1 MLAKLQRDILLT
13 RRQNEIIRIEAAM
26 RSVNP
31 YLLAIPAILATT
43 ILWGLSFSSTKVLLE
58 TLPPGQIAFLRLVPA
73 VLALAAAFVISRP
86 KPVSSRDLPRVAL
99 GGAFGTF
106 LYFLFEN
113 NGLRFTS
120 AGTGSLIISTIPV
133 LNVMA
138 GVILFGERPTPRR
151 WFGVLLSVSGVYL
164 LISKGGSGE
173 LSLANMQGNILILLA
188 ACSWVAYTRICEPL
202 LSRYNGLSLTFYQSL
217 VGLVLFGLL
226 NLPAPPDAMVLSQGM
241 VLFNL
246 AYLGIFCSALAYLFY
261 LFSLKILGTA
271 TVTSFINL
279 IPVFGVLGGAVLLNE
294 VLTAGQLLGGAVVL
308 SGVSLVTVPD
318 SGKRKP
324 AASCAGKSG

>member
-1 MLAKLQRDILLT
+1 
-13 RRQNEIIRIEAAM
+13 M
-26 RSVNP
+26 RNVNP
-31 YLLAIPAILATT
+31 YLLAVPAILATT
-43 ILWGLSFSSTKVLLE
+43 LLWGLSYTSTKVLLE
-58 TLPPGQIAFLRLVPA
+58 TLLPGQIAFLRLVPA
-73 VLALAAAFVISRP
+73 VLALSAALVVSRP
-86 KPVSSRDLPRVAL
+86 KPVGSRDLPRVVL

-133 LNVMA
+133 LNVMVGA
-138 GVILFGERPTPRR
+138 ILFRERLTSRR
-151 WFGVLLSVSGVYL
+151 WLGVLLSVGGVYL
-164 LISKGGSGE
+164 VISKGSAGA
-173 LSLANMQGNILILLA
+173 LSPANMQGNFLVLLA

-202 LSRYNGLSLTFYQSL
+202 LSRYSGLSLTFYQTL
-217 VGLVLFGLL
+217 VGLILFGLL
-226 NLPAPPDAMVLSQGM
+226 NLPAPPDIAVLNQGM

-261 LFSLKILGTA
+261 LFSLKMLGAA

-294 VLTAGQLLGGAVVL
+294 ILTAGQLFGGAVVL
-308 SGVSLVTVPD
+308 SGVSLVTLPD
-318 SGKRKP
+318 GEKRKP
-324 AASCAGKSG
+324 ATCCAGKSG

>member
-1 MLAKLQRDILLT
+1 
-13 RRQNEIIRIEAAM
+13 M

-43 ILWGLSFSSTKVLLE
+43 ILWGLSFASTKVLLE
-58 TLPPGQIAFLRLVPA
+58 TLPPEQIAFLRLVPA
-73 VLALAAAFVISRP
+73 VLTLATALVISRP
-86 KPVSSRDLPRVAL
+86 KPVRSGDLPRVLL

-133 LNVMA
+133 LNIMVGA
-138 GVILFGERPTPRR
+138 ILFGERPNPWR
-151 WFGVLLSVSGVYL
+151 WLGVFISVCGVYL
-164 LISKGGSGE
+164 LISKGNTGA
-173 LSLANMQGNILILLA
+173 LSLTNMQGNILVLLA
-188 ACSWVAYTRICEPL
+188 ACSWVTYTRICEPL
-202 LSRYNGLSLTFYQSL
+202 LSRYSGLTLTFYQSL
-217 VGLVLFGLL
+217 VGLILFGLL
-226 NLPAPPDAMVLSQGM
+226 NLPAPPDAAVLSQGK

-261 LFSLKILGTA
+261 LFSLRILGAA

-279 IPVFGVLGGAVLLNE
+279 IPVFGVLGGVVLLNE
-294 VLTAGQLLGGAVVL
+294 DLTAGQLFGGAVVL

-324 AASCAGKSG
+324 AASCAGKNG